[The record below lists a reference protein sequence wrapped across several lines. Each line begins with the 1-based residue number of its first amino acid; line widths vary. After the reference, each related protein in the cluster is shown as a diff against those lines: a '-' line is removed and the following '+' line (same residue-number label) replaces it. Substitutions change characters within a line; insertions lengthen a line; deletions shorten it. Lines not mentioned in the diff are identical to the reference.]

1 MSAEREAGH
10 MVERE
15 IKFRIPEGGD
25 PATVRAAVESA
36 GFRLEPS
43 GNVLHEDRYLDT
55 DDWTLYRAGIALR
68 LRAEGRRLRLEAK
81 SVGAGAAKS
90 LRAGAAVTTQGHG
103 AASAGS
109 GGLTRLEWA
118 QDAPPSDPPWTAL
131 DSGPVAGLL
140 HPLLGMRVLERLRV
154 RAQVR
159 NDRECFRWLLGERL
173 LGSLTV
179 DRVTTP
185 PAAAFQEVEVELSN
199 GADEALGQVRRA
211 VEEHLGVE
219 QSLETKLAAALAAA
233 GERLPERRERAFHL
247 THGDRLLDVAH
258 KTFARHFGRL
268 LWNEPGSR
276 LGLDPEYVHDMR
288 VASRR
293 LRTALLVLADGF
305 PEGER
310 ESLAEDLQW
319 MGRSLGRVRDLDVA
333 LQHLAKLEAEAPDV
347 ERPALHVF
355 RQDLSIR
362 RAERRLRLIERLD
375 SPRYAEFVARAQA
388 FCEKGPPAAGAVAN
402 GVTPA
407 YVVGPGI
414 VARWM
419 DEARRAYEKAEAT
432 LETED
437 LHALRIA
444 AKRARYA
451 IEYFADL
458 EGLGAARRA
467 KRIAGLQDFLGDL
480 RDAEALSRRI
490 RKYARTVPKRDKEL
504 VLSAG
509 AAIGHLDRA
518 ARVRRSE
525 LREAWEGAI
534 GEG

>member
-1 MSAEREAGH
+1 MAH
-10 MVERE
+10 TVERE
-15 IKFRIPEGGD
+15 LKFRIPEGGD

-36 GFRLEPS
+36 GFTLEPT
-43 GNVLHEDRYLDT
+43 GTVLHEDRYLDT

-68 LRAEGRRLRLEAK
+68 LRSEGRRLRLEAK
-81 SVGAGAAKS
+81 SVGSVGATGRGS
-90 LRAGAAVTTQGHG
+90 GHG
-103 AASAGS
+103 APRSTD
-109 GGLTRLEWA
+109 GLTRLEWA
-118 QDAPPSDPPWTAL
+118 QDAPPSDPPWGTL

-154 RAQVR
+154 RAQIR
-159 NDRECFRWLLGERL
+159 NDREFFRWLQGERL

-179 DRVTTP
+179 DRVTAP
-185 PAAAFQEVEVELSN
+185 PSAEYQEIELELAN

-211 VEEHLGVE
+211 VEERLGVE
-219 QSLETKLAAALAAA
+219 QSLETKLVAALAAA
-233 GERLPERRERAFHL
+233 GERLPERREHAFRL

-293 LRTALLVLADGF
+293 LRTALLVLSDGF
-305 PEGER
+305 PETER
-310 ESLAEDLQW
+310 ESFSSDLQW
-319 MGRSLGRVRDLDVA
+319 VGRSLGRVRDLDVA
-333 LQHLAKLEAEAPDV
+333 LHHLDKLEAEAPDV

-355 RQDLSIR
+355 RQGLAIR

-375 SPRYAEFVARAQA
+375 SERYAAFVERARA
-388 FCEKGPPAAGAVAN
+388 FCEGGPPAAGAVVN

-407 YVVGPGI
+407 YVVAPGV

-419 DEARRAYEKAEAT
+419 DGMREAYEKAEGS
-432 LETED
+432 LESED

-444 AKRARYA
+444 SKRARYA

-458 EGLGAARRA
+458 EGLGATRRA
-467 KRIAGLQDFLGDL
+467 KRIAGLQDFLGDT
-480 RDAEALSRRI
+480 RDAEALARRVK
-490 RKYARTVPKRDKEL
+490 KYARTVPKKDKEL
-504 VLSAG
+504 VMSAG
-509 AAIGHLDRA
+509 AAIGHLERA
-518 ARVRRSE
+518 SRIRRVD
-525 LREAWEGAI
+525 LRDAWEKAV
-534 GEG
+534 GES

>member
-1 MSAEREAGH
+1 MAHA
-10 MVERE
+10 VERE
-15 IKFRIPEGGD
+15 LKFRIPEGGN
-25 PATVRAAVESA
+25 PASVRAAVESA
-36 GFRLEPS
+36 GFRLEPT
-43 GNVLHEDRYLDT
+43 GTVLHEDRYLDT

-81 SVGAGAAKS
+81 SVEADGTAD
-90 LRAGAAVTTQGHG
+90 
-103 AASAGS
+103 
-109 GGLTRLEWA
+109 GLTRLEWS

-140 HPLLGMRVLERLRV
+140 QPLTGMRALERLRV

-159 NDRECFRWLLGERL
+159 NDREFFRWLQGDRL

-179 DRVTTP
+179 DHVTTP
-185 PAAAFQEVEVELSN
+185 PSAEFQEVELELAN

-211 VEEHLGVE
+211 VEERLGME
-219 QSLETKLAAALAAA
+219 QSLETKLVAALAAA
-233 GERLPERRERAFHL
+233 GERLPERREHAFRL

-268 LWNEPGSR
+268 LWNEPGTR

-288 VASRR
+288 VAARR
-293 LRTALLVLADGF
+293 LRTALLVLSDGF
-305 PEGER
+305 PEAER
-310 ESLAEDLQW
+310 DSFSKDLQW
-319 MGRSLGRVRDLDVA
+319 VGRSLGRVRDLDVA
-333 LQHLAKLEAEAPDV
+333 LEHVARLEAEAPDV

-362 RAERRLRLIERLD
+362 RAERRLRMIERLD
-375 SPRYAEFVARAQA
+375 SERYAAFVDRARA
-388 FCEKGPPAAGAVAN
+388 FCEGGPPSAGAVTN

-407 YVVGPGI
+407 YVVASSI
-414 VARWM
+414 VSRWM
-419 DEARRAYEKAEAT
+419 DGMREAYEKAEST
-432 LETED
+432 LDTED

-444 AKRARYA
+444 AKHARYA

-458 EGLGAARRA
+458 EGLGATRRA

-490 RKYARTVPKRDKEL
+490 RKYARTVPKKDKEL
-504 VLSAG
+504 VMSAG

-518 ARVRRSE
+518 SRVRRGD
-525 LREAWEGAI
+525 LRDAWEKAL
-534 GEG
+534 GEA